1 MKKIKTL
8 AMALFFGL
16 AAITVASCSD
26 DNDNTAQQ
34 SSIALSYTLP
44 DNYSKATATDLSVEF
59 RNINTGRKTAYE
71 LKGDTTIQVE
81 YGLYDIELSGHI
93 TYQVNGQEV
102 TSRLRATQNN
112 VSIATNS
119 QAIALKADAV
129 SAKEGFV
136 IAEIAVSG
144 TLTPDGDTYESD
156 KYFRI
161 YNNSNDTLYADG
173 LTIFESAFSNDDPE
187 DYQPN
192 LRDSAFTV
200 NVAYMIPGSGR
211 EHPVAPGKSLL
222 VVDVGMDHTKTN
234 ANSYDLSK
242 ADFEWFDDSED
253 GEDID
258 TDVPNLIKIITTDEY
273 GELGPWAPH
282 SRGVKTYAIGYL
294 GDENAKMTTNEFLE
308 KYKYTYTYTYS
319 YGEYVFDM
327 DGTAYMVPNSWIADC
342 VNMHPVHMEQSW
354 LCASSSLDAGYAYN
368 SLQENDENRYGMV
381 ARRKWDST
389 AKKLVDTNNS
399 TNDFDSMVKGNPY
412 YIFK

>member
-136 IAEIAVSG
+136 IAEIAVLG

-161 YNNSNDTLYADG
+161 
-173 LTIFESAFSNDDPE
+173 
-187 DYQPN
+187 
-192 LRDSAFTV
+192 
-200 NVAYMIPGSGR
+200 
-211 EHPVAPGKSLL
+211 
-222 VVDVGMDHTKTN
+222 
-234 ANSYDLSK
+234 
-242 ADFEWFDDSED
+242 
-253 GEDID
+253 
-258 TDVPNLIKIITTDEY
+258 
-273 GELGPWAPH
+273 
-282 SRGVKTYAIGYL
+282 
-294 GDENAKMTTNEFLE
+294 
-308 KYKYTYTYTYS
+308 
-319 YGEYVFDM
+319 
-327 DGTAYMVPNSWIADC
+327 
-342 VNMHPVHMEQSW
+342 
-354 LCASSSLDAGYAYN
+354 
-368 SLQENDENRYGMV
+368 
-381 ARRKWDST
+381 
-389 AKKLVDTNNS
+389 
-399 TNDFDSMVKGNPY
+399 
-412 YIFK
+412 